1 MSSFTKPTN
10 TKQELHRALRRAIG
24 CFAVGD
30 PRSDGKRSQFPKWIR
45 YAEKTL
51 KALREEERTE
61 D

>member
-1 MSSFTKPTN
+1 MLSKPTN
-10 TKQELHRALRRAIG
+10 TKQELHRALRRAMG

-30 PRSDGKRSQFPKWIR
+30 PRSDGDPKLFPKWVK

-51 KALREEERTE
+51 KALRAEEGTE